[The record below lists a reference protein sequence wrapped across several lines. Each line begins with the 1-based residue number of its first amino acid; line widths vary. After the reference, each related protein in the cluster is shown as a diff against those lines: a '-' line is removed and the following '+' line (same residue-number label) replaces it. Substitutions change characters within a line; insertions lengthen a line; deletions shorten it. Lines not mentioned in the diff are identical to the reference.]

1 MTREQISEAID
12 DNVPNNNEKA
22 VTPAMVRTALEALN
36 DGAFIKDSDT
46 LEDMDYDSEQTLAQ
60 KLEAASGGVLLNT
73 VSGNINVRNQA
84 QGSNVSGDAK
94 STMTIPTGGNHEE
107 ELRVRVTFTDEIVGD
122 YTPIVT
128 WEANATWH
136 ANNAVITAWGDKSS
150 TGLDVYLQRIYDSP
164 VGKIHVTLIK
174 I

>member
-1 MTREQISEAID
+1 MTREQITEAID
-12 DNVPNNNEKA
+12 NNVPDNNEKA
-22 VTPAMVRTALEALN
+22 ITPEMVRTALQALN
-36 DGAFIKDSDT
+36 DGAFVPDSDT
-46 LEDMDYDSEQTLAQ
+46 LEDMAYDAEQTLAE
-60 KLEAASGGVLLNT
+60 KLDASSGGVLLHT
-73 VSGNINVRNQA
+73 SSGNINVRNQA

-107 ELRVRVTFTDEIVGD
+107 ELRIRVTFTDSVSGD

-150 TGLDVYLQRIYDSP
+150 TGMDVYLQRIYDSP

-174 I
+174 V